1 MMDIDTSLNVQPQTL
16 ENTLV
21 QLEETP
27 TSRAKKK
34 KIIQSAYL
42 VNSIHESTF
51 PSTDVYMHP
60 ENQSWTP
67 THNS

>member
-21 QLEETP
+21 QLEGTP
-27 TSRAKKK
+27 TWRAKKK
-34 KIIQSAYL
+34 KSAYL

-60 ENQSWTP
+60 ENQSWRP